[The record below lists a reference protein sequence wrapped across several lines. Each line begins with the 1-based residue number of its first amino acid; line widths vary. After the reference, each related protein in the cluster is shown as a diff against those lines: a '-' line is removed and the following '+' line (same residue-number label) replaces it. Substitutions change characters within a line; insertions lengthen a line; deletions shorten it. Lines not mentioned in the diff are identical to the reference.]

1 MIRMKQKPINADEL
15 SALVEAMISLNETL
29 MIDPRFYPQ
38 LPSQRKSTLC
48 VCVRQRENMNMI

>member
-1 MIRMKQKPINADEL
+1 MKQKPINADEL